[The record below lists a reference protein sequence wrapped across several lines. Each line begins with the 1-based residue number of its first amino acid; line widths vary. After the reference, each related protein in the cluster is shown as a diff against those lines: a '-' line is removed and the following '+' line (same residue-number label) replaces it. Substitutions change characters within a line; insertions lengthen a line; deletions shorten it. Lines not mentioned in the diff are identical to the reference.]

1 MGISEQLIKTFTPTG
16 KLRAS
21 INLGN
26 PILVNRRPETG
37 EPYGVSIDL
46 AHAFAQR
53 LGAELELV
61 IFDSAGKSVEAVT
74 QNQADIG
81 FFAIDPLR
89 GEGLSFTAPYVLI
102 EGSYLVRADSPIQAN
117 EEVDQPGRRVTVGLG
132 SAYDLYLTR
141 QLKHAQIVRAPTSPT
156 VVDVFVEQGLDVAAG
171 VKQQLQ
177 ADTLRFPD
185 LRLLPGRFMVIQ
197 QAMGTPKGRGET
209 AAAFLHQYVEE
220 MKSSGFV
227 ADALLRHGIKGAI
240 VAPPEEKQ

>member
-74 QNQADIG
+74 RTRLTSA
-81 FFAIDPLR
+81 FRHRSLAR
-89 GEGLSFTAPYVLI
+89 
-102 EGSYLVRADSPIQAN
+102 RACRSPR
-117 EEVDQPGRRVTVGLG
+117 P
-132 SAYDLYLTR
+132 
-141 QLKHAQIVRAPTSPT
+141 
-156 VVDVFVEQGLDVAAG
+156 
-171 VKQQLQ
+171 
-177 ADTLRFPD
+177 
-185 LRLLPGRFMVIQ
+185 MC
-197 QAMGTPKGRGET
+197 
-209 AAAFLHQYVEE
+209 
-220 MKSSGFV
+220 
-227 ADALLRHGIKGAI
+227 
-240 VAPPEEKQ
+240 